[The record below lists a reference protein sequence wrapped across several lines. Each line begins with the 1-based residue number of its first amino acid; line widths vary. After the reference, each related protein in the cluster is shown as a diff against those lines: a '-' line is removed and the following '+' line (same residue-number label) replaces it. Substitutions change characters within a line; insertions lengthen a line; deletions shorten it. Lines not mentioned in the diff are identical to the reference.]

1 MAVIIDPNTIE
12 ELETT
17 LGADF
22 VKELIDTYRAETPK
36 LLDQLCQAL
45 SQGDAVA
52 FQRAAHSIKS
62 SSASLGALEFSAQ
75 AKELEMLGKQGDL
88 SQADEKVAGL
98 SAQYSQVE
106 QALLSLKANA

>member
-12 ELETT
+12 ELKTT

-45 SQGDAVA
+45 SQGDAIA

-88 SQADEKVAGL
+88 SQADEKVASL
-98 SAQYSQVE
+98 SAEYS
-106 QALLSLKANA
+106 